1 MTFSRLSV
9 LFTLCLLL
17 LVAWAVWEAW
27 QWPLEARLTA
37 WMIGIPTVLL
47 VAAVLIQ
54 ELRGRGGS
62 STQGQEGNPGG
73 QILGVTLMTEARQSL
88 DPGKERR
95 RTTNIIGWIGGFA
108 LAILLLG
115 FHVGISL
122 GTLLY
127 LKLAGE
133 RWPITLAVSLA
144 VWGSIALFFDCTM
157 HIFFM
162 EGKLF
167 VWLGLKSNQFHSE
180 VCRYLAV
187 LLPK

>member
-1 MTFSRLSV
+1 MT
-9 LFTLCLLL
+9 
-17 LVAWAVWEAW
+17 
-27 QWPLEARLTA
+27 
-37 WMIGIPTVLL
+37 
-47 VAAVLIQ
+47 LI
-54 ELRGRGGS
+54 
-62 STQGQEGNPGG
+62 
-73 QILGVTLMTEARQSL
+73 TEARQSL

-133 RWPITLAVSLA
+133 RWPITLAVSFA

-157 HIFFM
+157 HIFFI

-167 VWLGLKSNQFHSE
+167 VWLGLKSSQFHSE
-180 VCRYLAV
+180 VCRYLAF